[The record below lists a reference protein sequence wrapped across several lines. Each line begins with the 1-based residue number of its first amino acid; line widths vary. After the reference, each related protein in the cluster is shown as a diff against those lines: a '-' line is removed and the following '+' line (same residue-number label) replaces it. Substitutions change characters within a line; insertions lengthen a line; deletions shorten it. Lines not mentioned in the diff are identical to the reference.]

1 MISHV
6 RPIHARI
13 TFWVLLLGEN
23 LQLPFLAY
31 HIFCFTFI
39 AIVLYSVLKVPDLV
53 PFGTKSQIPSSRSE
67 RPSFRLTSKPTVF
80 ASLYEAIGRISPS
93 DRSFGCALRRPL
105 ERRNAVVGSNGLEP
119 STSRLSGARSNH
131 LSYEPMS
138 VASRSASSHPCL

>member
-53 PFGTKSQIPSSRSE
+53 PFGTKSQISSSRSG
-67 RPSFRLTSKPTVF
+67 RPSFRLTPKPTIF
-80 ASLYEAIGRISPS
+80 AAPAAIPIGS
-93 DRSFGCALRRPL
+93 LRR
-105 ERRNAVVGSNGLEP
+105 
-119 STSRLSGARSNH
+119 
-131 LSYEPMS
+131 S
-138 VASRSASSHPCL
+138 VARGVRSDVP

>member
-39 AIVLYSVLKVPDLV
+39 AIVLYSVLKVPDLT
-53 PFGTKSQIPSSRSE
+53 P
-67 RPSFRLTSKPTVF
+67 
-80 ASLYEAIGRISPS
+80 AA
-93 DRSFGCALRRPL
+93 
-105 ERRNAVVGSNGLEP
+105 
-119 STSRLSGARSNH
+119 
-131 LSYEPMS
+131 
-138 VASRSASSHPCL
+138 

>member
-53 PFGTKSQIPSSRSE
+53 PFGTKSSNIPC
-67 RPSFRLTSKPTVF
+67 PILTIVLLPYGKTGD
-80 ASLYEAIGRISPS
+80 I
-93 DRSFGCALRRPL
+93 C
-105 ERRNAVVGSNGLEP
+105 
-119 STSRLSGARSNH
+119 
-131 LSYEPMS
+131 
-138 VASRSASSHPCL
+138 